1 MNSSTLSGRPTLR
14 AICLGSTV
22 ACILGACASTPRVD
36 ATLDSSRAAVSA
48 AHADARVKGDANA
61 ELGKADAAL
70 AKAEAGFTS
79 GAPLPQ
85 VDHDA
90 YLADRYARAA
100 VMHGAL
106 LASREAIAEQ
116 DNRRNAVLLQAR
128 DADIAQANAVS
139 RQQSQDASDAR
150 AVAAASAA
158 GMADAND
165 RAAAL
170 ASDLAALQA
179 KQTDRGVVVTLG
191 DVLFATGKSDLR
203 GSSDRSIDT
212 LSTFLKGHPERN
224 VRIEGFTDSV
234 GTEDYN
240 QGLSDRRASA
250 VADALVRRGI
260 DAQRLLTHG
269 YGEAYPVASNDNST
283 GRQENRRVE
292 VIISDGTGTV
302 AGRTR

>member
-1 MNSSTLSGRPTLR
+1 MKSVKNVRGSEFRAVALGIAVTCVLS
-14 AICLGSTV
+14 
-22 ACILGACASTPRVD
+22 ACASTPRVD
-36 ATLDSSRAAVSA
+36 TVLDSSRASVSE
-48 AHADARVKGDANA
+48 AHADGRVKGDANA

-70 AKAEAGFTS
+70 AKAEAAFAS

-100 VMHGAL
+100 IMHGRL

-128 DADIAQANAVS
+128 DADVAKANALS
-139 RQQSQDASDAR
+139 QQNSQDAIDAR
-150 AVAAASAA
+150 AAAAASAA

-203 GSSDRSIDT
+203 GNSDRSIAT
-212 LSTFLKGHPERN
+212 LSTFLKSHPERN
-224 VRIEGFTDSV
+224 VRIEGFTDSL
-234 GTEDYN
+234 GSEGYN

-260 DAQRLLTHG
+260 DAQRLLTRG
-269 YGEAYPVASNDNST
+269 YGESYPVASNDNST

-292 VIISDGTGTV
+292 VIISDGSGAV